1 MRQKMGFTLIELLI
15 VISLLGALAVGMLA
29 TLDPLEQIRK
39 GNDSGVRN
47 TVSEFQNAA
56 IRYYAIKERFPWAT
70 STISTTA
77 LDDVVFKDTTSGY
90 LVELINSGE
99 LKADFA
105 TLATTQ
111 LSRIYINASTVAG
124 AGGSNSLTTCYMPNS
139 KAFQKDPNTIY
150 SQTGAVS
157 TGCKSQT
164 TGTGGTNCYW
174 CVR

>member
-1 MRQKMGFTLIELLI
+1 MGFTLIELLI

-56 IRYYAIKERFPWAT
+56 IRYYAIKEKFPWEGSAIASMGLNDSAT
-70 STISTTA
+70 MAT
-77 LDDVVFKDTTSGY
+77 Y
-90 LVELINSGE
+90 LTELINSGE
-99 LKADFA
+99 LKADFT

-111 LSRIYINASTVAG
+111 LSRIFINATTIAG
-124 AGGSNSLTTCYMPNS
+124 VNSLTTCYKPNS

-150 SQTGAVS
+150 DKDGVRVATTLTGNDK
-157 TGCKSQT
+157 CKSDT
-164 TGTGGTNCYW
+164 IGTGGKDCYW